1 MALTLIEQV
10 RLLTQDNTPGLYIV
24 SDDEITFF
32 LERNSNNVN
41 RTALDTARV
50 ILLNLSMRS
59 DSVVDILSIKSSK
72 AAESYRLALMMF
84 LKDPNL
90 NSVLNNCQGWAG
102 GVSLTEMQANVDNTD
117 NNIVTTPD
125 TTVYTQI
132 SSSADYFKV

>member
-1 MALTLIEQV
+1 MALTPTQQV
-10 RLLTQDNTPGLYIV
+10 RLLVQDNSAGLYIV
-24 SDDEITFF
+24 SDDEIAYF
-32 LERNSNNVN
+32 LERNNNNIN

-59 DSVVDILSIKSSK
+59 DQTVDVLSIRSSK
-72 AAESYRLALMMF
+72 TAESYRLALQMF

-90 NSVLNNCQGWAG
+90 NPVLNNCQGWAG
-102 GVSLTEMQANVDNTD
+102 GVSLSEMQANVDNTD

>member
-32 LERNSNNVN
+32 LERNNNNVN

-59 DSVVDILSIKSSK
+59 DHTVDALSLKNSK
-72 AAESYRLALMMF
+72 AAEQYRLALQMF
-84 LKDPNL
+84 LKSPDL
-90 NSVLNNCQGWAG
+90 NPVLNNCQGYAG
-102 GVSLTEMQANVDNTD
+102 GISLSDMQANDSTID

-132 SSSADYFKV
+132 SSSGDYFKV